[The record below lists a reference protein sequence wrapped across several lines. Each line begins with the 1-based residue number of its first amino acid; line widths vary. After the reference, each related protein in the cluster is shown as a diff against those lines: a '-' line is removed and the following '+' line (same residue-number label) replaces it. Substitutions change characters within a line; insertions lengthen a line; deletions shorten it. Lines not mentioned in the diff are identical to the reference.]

1 MSKQVDQRVVEMR
14 FDNQH
19 FEKNV
24 STTMS
29 TLDKLK
35 QKLNFSGASK
45 GLENLGASAKKIDMS
60 GLAQGVQAVH
70 NKFSALEV
78 MGVTAL
84 ANITNSAVN
93 AGKRIVRSLTID
105 PVRTGWNEYELKM
118 GSIQTIMASTGE
130 SLESVNKYLNEL
142 NEYSDKTI
150 YSFSDMTSN
159 IGKFTN
165 AGVKL
170 EDAVLA
176 MKGIS
181 NEAALSGANANE
193 ASRAMY
199 NFAQAL
205 SAGYVKLIDWKS
217 IELANMA
224 TKGFKDELI
233 KSAVAA
239 GTLVQVGDD
248 LYQTL
253 GGTVM
258 NATQNFNDSLKDEWM
273 TTEVLIGT
281 LKDYADETTEIGKKA
296 TQAATEVKT
305 FSQMLD
311 ALKESAQSGW
321 AQTWEIIFGDFE
333 EGKTL
338 WTNINNVV
346 GGMLDKITKVRNAF
360 TKKVFGSKWS
370 QLGDEIEKAGLSMDD
385 FEKALRKVGG
395 DHVESMVKEYG
406 SLAKAMDKGRISSSL
421 VRKALQK
428 LTGAQD
434 EHVESTEEMTE
445 SLSDY
450 QSIADKVM
458 DGIFGNGAVR
468 VEKLTEAGYDWA
480 YVQNIVNER
489 LGSSVRHFTTLTEE
503 QVKNADSLV
512 NLTDEQLAFNGM
524 TEEQITALRDLQN
537 VAADA
542 TGGINDLINSI
553 EKPSGRTLV
562 IETFSNL
569 TEHFGKVLGIVG
581 EAWDNVF
588 GDVDFGQ
595 MFYKAIEKIYEFT
608 EALDISE
615 EQAKNFKDIL
625 TGIFSAFDLS
635 WSLASASLM
644 GGLKILNEVLKLFG
658 TDLGSVLGFVANQV
672 TKLNQW
678 VEGIAFFGSTTK
690 WEDFGKAIHAVLSGI
705 RDCIAAFFELERFK
719 GVVEKVKG
727 LLSDLFNFDTNI
739 NFLGIDFIVQ
749 KINDFFDKIE
759 SWIRGMDSAE
769 NLGLYIIEGLYKGIL
784 SGTQMVIG
792 AIVKVATAIFEA
804 ICGFFGIHSP
814 SRLMMMVG
822 AFLIMGLINGIRN
835 AEGGLIDIITQVSST
850 MVTTVM
856 GIIQNGFPQIVELV
870 KSLGPQ
876 LVQIIKDIDLGII
889 LSSAVSGGMFVLATK
904 WIKVMDKFA
913 TPFEGFGK
921 LAKSVGGFIDDIG
934 DSIKKHFKARLIDK
948 IGNAV
953 LNMAISIA
961 ILAGALFLISK
972 INPVNLW
979 ESVAAIGVLAG
990 IVAALAGVTA
1000 IIDKFS
1006 KTSKNGVKLNFMLV
1020 TMAASILILAIALKQ
1035 ISSIEDVGKSIG
1047 ILTGMLL
1054 GLTAFIA
1061 VLSKLTRAKV
1071 ATNIHKAGTMLLEL
1085 SLALL
1090 VMTFVIKQIG
1100 KLESMDIVK
1109 GLVVIGVLEL
1119 FFMALTECSGKS
1131 GEHAAKAG
1139 KMIMKMSI
1147 ALLLIVGVIKLI
1159 SFLSPEEI
1167 IKGLTVIGLIGTL
1180 FYAFIKV
1187 SEKSGEHAG
1196 KAGWMF
1202 VGMAAALLAVV
1213 FSIKQIADISV
1224 KDLIKGLT
1232 VVTIIG
1238 ALFGGLIWVS
1248 GYSGMDAHKAGV
1260 MLLEMAGALLII
1272 TGAIFLLSNIK
1283 DTKGLWNAVGVVSIL
1298 MILMGGLI
1306 YVSTF
1311 AGDANKILVTTG
1323 VIVLLLSGVLI
1334 ALTYLA
1340 STKGDALKNATISLT
1355 ALIGVFAVLIFAMQ
1369 FLKTGEKAYA
1379 RNLAT
1384 LGGLALIITYLTG
1397 IVAALSEIP
1406 NPERAIPAAA
1416 AIGVLL
1422 LSMSGAMTILSQ
1434 SKNMKPDKI
1443 KGMIQAL
1450 VAMGLVI
1457 AEIALILGVMS
1468 LIPNPMNTIPTAIAM
1483 GILLEA
1489 MAGAMAILSK
1499 FVTKVANLDN
1509 IMNAMLKLG
1518 VVVWEIGLILTVLS
1532 LVENPIGLIPTAI
1545 AMGILLEAMAGAM
1558 AILSNFVTKT
1568 AKLDVIVHSLIL
1580 MGAVIAEIGVIL
1592 LILSAIPNPVGLIP
1606 TATAIGLLLEA
1617 MSFAMMILSNGV
1629 TKTAKLNSIMG
1640 SMMLL
1645 GLVVGELAVILGLMS
1660 KFDAHAAIGDA
1671 IALSVLLG
1679 AMTGVLIILGAT
1691 AAFTSLAWG
1700 GIGALAAL
1708 TVVVG
1713 LVAVIIGELS
1723 TYDPK
1728 GCLQIA
1734 EGLSLLLIALSAS
1747 LLILSFVGTLAVPAL
1762 IGIGVLAVFIATM
1775 ATLLHDIGELTKLPG
1790 YKEVMNGGLEI
1801 LAIIG
1806 QAIGK
1811 FIGSIITGFVDGVID
1826 IIPKFGECL
1835 SGFMKNLSGFIDG
1848 AKQIDDT
1855 FLEGIVKLSAGILL
1869 LSGASF
1875 ISGILSLGG
1884 INLISL
1890 GFELT
1895 GFMMAAQGFFDGIR
1909 DIDPTVM
1916 EGVKTLSE
1924 AIIILTAAN
1933 LLDGITR
1940 FLGFGGNSLSDFGS
1954 GLSELGTQISGFAT
1968 NLGTFTQDQVTTV
1981 TCACDAIKALATAA
1995 KELPN
2000 DGGIWGVIC
2009 GNNSLATF
2017 GSNLAYLGKYISG
2030 FVENLTANGTF
2041 DDSTVKTVQCA
2052 GDAIVALATAAKELP
2067 NDGGWLGAIFGE
2079 NSLATFSGN
2088 LPGLGS
2094 NIASFITNLGTFTE
2108 DQVTTVKCAGD
2119 AIVALAKAAGTLPN
2133 DGGWVGKI
2141 FGENSL
2147 AAFGDQ
2153 LPGFATDI
2161 KGFVDGLGT
2170 IGEDGVVAVTN
2181 GVKVIKALADLGGV
2195 NITATATGLGTFGNK
2210 LSGFATKI
2218 SEFVSKIGEVGTDKI
2233 TSAINKVKELITF
2246 AQSTAQINL
2255 KSLSTF
2261 TDSLVEVSTNGM
2273 TAFVNTFTNNDIV
2286 SDVKNAAQNV
2296 LANFVDGLAEKEDT
2310 VNKKF
2315 TAIAEAGV
2323 GKLSA
2328 VSITDS
2334 AKSAGKAVVQGFA
2347 DGITLNKYISNQAAK
2362 EMAKAAAQAAK
2373 DALDINSPSRVFRAI
2388 AYSIPEGFAMGIDK
2402 MSYLASDSATA
2413 MANKTIGGVKN
2424 AISRISDY
2432 VDGNIDSQ
2440 PTIRPVMDLSDVK
2453 TGINAISGM
2462 FGSTQTVGV
2471 MANVNSISSM
2481 MNQRNQNG
2489 ANGDII
2495 SELGKL
2501 RNALGNIGQ
2510 GNTYNIN
2517 GINYNDDTAVSDAIS
2532 TLVRATLIEGR
2543 A

>member
-45 GLENLGASAKKIDMS
+45 GLENLSASAKKIDMS

-105 PVRTGWNEYELKM
+105 PVRTGWSEYELKM

-130 SLESVNKYLNEL
+130 SLEAVNKYLNEL

-239 GTLVQVGDD
+239 GILVQVGDD

-258 NATQNFNDSLKDEWM
+258 NATKNFNDSLKDEWM

-281 LKDYADETTEIGKKA
+281 LKDYADETTDIGKKA

-346 GGMLDKITKVRNAF
+346 GGILDKITDVRNAF
-360 TKKVFGSKWS
+360 TTKVFGSKWR
-370 QLGDEIEKAGLSMDD
+370 QLGNEIEKAGLSMED
-385 FEKALRKVGG
+385 FEAALREVGG
-395 DHVESMVKEYG
+395 DHVEAMADEYG

-428 LTGAQD
+428 LTGVQD
-434 EHVESTEEMTE
+434 ENVAATDEMTE
-445 SLSDY
+445 SLDNY
-450 QSIADKVM
+450 QSIADQVM
-458 DGIFGNGAVR
+458 QGIFGNGHVR
-468 VEKLTEAGYDWA
+468 IERLTEAGYDWA

-503 QVKNADSLV
+503 QVKNADSLA
-512 NLTDEQLAFNGM
+512 NLTDAQLESKGM
-524 TEEQITALRDLQN
+524 TEEQIVALRDLQN

-542 TGGINDLINSI
+542 NGGINDLINNI

-562 IETFSNL
+562 IETFANL
-569 TEHFGKVLGIVG
+569 TEYFGKVLETVG
-581 EAWDNVF
+581 EAWNNIF
-588 GDVDFGQ
+588 GDIDFGQ
-595 MFYKAIEKIYEFT
+595 SLYNIIEQIKEFTDSLEFSEDKAANFKAIME
-608 EALDISE
+608 
-615 EQAKNFKDIL
+615 
-625 TGIFSAFDLS
+625 GIFAGLS
-635 WSLASASLM
+635 
-644 GGLKILNEVLKLFG
+644 I
-658 TDLGSVLGFVANQV
+658 
-672 TKLNQW
+672 
-678 VEGIAFFGSTTK
+678 STTLFSRTFTNVIK
-690 WEDFGKAIHAVLSGI
+690 
-705 RDCIAAFFELERFK
+705 
-719 GVVEKVKG
+719 
-727 LLSDLFNFDTNI
+727 LLD
-739 NFLGIDFIVQ
+739 
-749 KINDFFDKIE
+749 
-759 SWIRGMDSAE
+759 
-769 NLGLYIIEGLYKGIL
+769 
-784 SGTQMVIG
+784 
-792 AIVKVATAIFEA
+792 AIFEA
-804 ICGFFGIHSP
+804 LGTDFMKVGAAIGNILVEINTWLKNNTLYIGSIAKLGTIIAEIYKGVSKVVKSILELERVQAVIARIKQIFVDLFGSFESGVKIFSVDSIVAKIQDFFNKIDAWVKGIDSAEDVGTYIVTGLANGIIKGTKLVIDAIVTVAVGLFEAFCSFFDINSP
-814 SRLMMMVG
+814 SKLMMTVG
-822 AFLIMGLINGIRN
+822 VFLIMGLINGIRG
-835 AEGGLIDIITQVSST
+835 AEGGLIDIITKVSST

-856 GIIQNGFPQIVELV
+856 EIIQNGVPQIAELL

-876 LVQIIKDIDLGII
+876 LVQIVKDLDLGVI
-889 LSSAVSGGMFVLATK
+889 LSSAFSAGMFVTASKFL
-904 WIKVMDKFA
+904 KVMDKFA
-913 TPFEGFGK
+913 ALPEGLGK
-921 LAKSVGGFIDDIG
+921 LVKSVGGFIDDVG

-948 IGNAV
+948 IGHAV

-961 ILAGALFLISK
+961 ILAGALMLISK

-979 ESVAAIGVLAG
+979 DSVKAIGVLAG
-990 IVAALAGVTA
+990 IVAGLAVVTA
-1000 IIDKFS
+1000 LIDKFS
-1006 KTSKNGVKLNFMLV
+1006 KTSKDGIKINFILV
-1020 TMAASILILAIALKQ
+1020 TMAASILILAVALKQ
-1035 ISSIEDVGKSIG
+1035 ISSIDDVGRSIG
-1047 ILTGMLL
+1047 VLVGMLG
-1054 GLTAFIA
+1054 GLILFVGLMAHF
-1061 VLSKLTRAKV
+1061 TRARV
-1071 ATNIHKAGTMLLEL
+1071 ATNIHKAGKMLLEL
-1085 SLALL
+1085 SVALL
-1090 VMTFVIKQIG
+1090 IMTFVIKQIG
-1100 KLESMDIVK
+1100 KLESMDIIK

-1119 FFMALTECSGKS
+1119 FFMALTRCSEKS

-1139 KMIMKMSI
+1139 KMILKMSV

-1159 SFLSPEEI
+1159 SYLEPGEI

-1187 SEKSGEHAG
+1187 SEKSGANAG

-1213 FSIKQIADISV
+1213 FSIKQIAGISV

-1238 ALFGGLIWVS
+1238 VLFGALIWVS
-1248 GYSGMDAHKAGV
+1248 GYAGMDAHKAGL
-1260 MLLEMAGALLII
+1260 MLIEMGGALLII
-1272 TGAIFLLSNIK
+1272 TGAIFLLSQIK
-1283 DTKGLWNAVGVVSIL
+1283 DTKALWNAVGVISVL
-1298 MILMGGLI
+1298 MILMTGMI

-1311 AGDANKILVTTG
+1311 AGDAKKTIITIG
-1323 VIVLLLSGVLI
+1323 VIILLLSGVLI

-1340 STKGDALKNATISLT
+1340 STKGDALKNATIALT
-1355 ALIGVFAVLIFAMQ
+1355 SLIGVFAVLIFAMQ
-1369 FLKTGEKAYA
+1369 FLKSGEKAYA

-1384 LGGLALIITYLTG
+1384 LGGLVLIITYLTG

-1406 NPERAIPAAA
+1406 NPEKAIPAAQ

-1422 LSMSGAMTILSQ
+1422 LAMSGAMTILSQ

-1457 AEIALILGVMS
+1457 AEIGLILAVMS
-1468 LIPNPMNTIPTAIAM
+1468 LIPNPLNTIPTAFAI

-1489 MAGAMAILSK
+1489 MSGAMVILSK
-1499 FVTKVANLDN
+1499 FVTKVANLDA
-1509 IMNAMLKLG
+1509 IANAMMKLG
-1518 VVVWEIGLILTVLS
+1518 IVVWEIGLILTVLS
-1532 LVENPIGLIPTAI
+1532 LVENPVGLIPTATAI
-1545 AMGILLEAMAGAM
+1545 GILLEAMAGAM

-1660 KFDAHAAIGDA
+1660 KFNAHAAIGDA
-1671 IALSVLLG
+1671 TALSLLLL
-1679 AMTGVLIILGAT
+1679 AMTGVLVILGA
-1691 AAFTSLAWG
+1691 ASAFTSLAWG

-1723 TYDPK
+1723 KYDPK

-1734 EGLSLLLIALSAS
+1734 EGLSLLLVALSAS
-1747 LLILSFVGTLAVPAL
+1747 LLILSFVGTMAVPAVL
-1762 IGIGVLAVFIATM
+1762 GIGVLMVFIAAM
-1775 ATLLHDIGELTKLPG
+1775 ADLLHAIGEMTKDPG
-1790 YKEVMNGGLEI
+1790 YKEVMNGGLEV
-1801 LAIIG
+1801 LSIIG
-1806 QAIGK
+1806 KAIGK
-1811 FIGSIITGFVDGVID
+1811 FIGSIITGFAEGVID
-1826 IIPKFGECL
+1826 IIPTFGECL
-1835 SGFMKNLSGFIDG
+1835 SGFMRNLSGFIDG

-1855 FLEGIVKLSAGILL
+1855 FLEGIARLSAGILL

-1875 ISGILSLGG
+1875 ISAILSLGG

-1890 GFELT
+1890 GFELSA
-1895 GFMMAAQGFFDGIR
+1895 FMMAAQGFFDGIAN
-1909 DIDPTVM
+1909 IDPTVL

-1924 AIIILTAAN
+1924 AILILTAAN

-1940 FLGFGGNSLSDFGS
+1940 FIGLGGNSLSDFGS

-2000 DGGIWGVIC
+2000 DGGWLGKIFGENDI
-2009 GNNSLATF
+2009 ATF
-2017 GSNLAYLGKYISG
+2017 GASLGTLGSNINS
-2030 FVENLTANGTF
+2030 FVTNLGTF
-2041 DDSTVKTVQCA
+2041 TQDQVTTVKCA

-2067 NDGGWLGAIFGE
+2067 NDGGWLGVIFGE

-2094 NIASFITNLGTFTE
+2094 NMASFITNLGTFTE

-2273 TAFVNTFTNNDIV
+2273 TAFVNTFTNNDVV

-2296 LANFVDGLAEKEDT
+2296 LAKFVDGLAEKEDT

-2432 VDGNIDSQ
+2432 VNGNIDAQ

-2453 TGINAISGM
+2453 TGISAIGGM
-2462 FGSTQTVGV
+2462 FSSSPAFGV
-2471 MANVNSISSM
+2471 SANVNSISSM

-2532 TLVRATLIEGR
+2532 TLVRATLMEGR

>member
-45 GLENLGASAKKIDMS
+45 GLENLSASAKKIDMS

-105 PVRTGWNEYELKM
+105 PVRTGWSEYELKM

-130 SLESVNKYLNEL
+130 SLEAVNKYLNEL

-224 TKGFKDELI
+224 TKGFKEELI

-253 GGTVM
+253 GGTLM
-258 NATQNFNDSLKDEWM
+258 NATKSFNDSLKDEWM
-273 TTEVLIGT
+273 TTDVLIGT
-281 LKDYADETTEIGKKA
+281 LKDYADETTDIGKKA

-346 GGMLDKITKVRNAF
+346 GGILDKITDVRNAF
-360 TKKVFGSKWS
+360 TTKVFGSKWR
-370 QLGDEIEKAGLSMDD
+370 QLGNEIEKAGLSMED
-385 FEKALRKVGG
+385 FESALRDVGG
-395 DHVESMVKEYG
+395 DHVEAMADEYG

-428 LTGAQD
+428 LTGVQD
-434 EHVESTEEMTE
+434 ENVAATDEMTE
-445 SLSDY
+445 SLDNY
-450 QSIADKVM
+450 QSIADQVM
-458 DGIFGNGAVR
+458 QGIFGNGHVR
-468 VEKLTEAGYDWA
+468 IERLTEAGYDWA

-503 QVKNADSLV
+503 QVKNADSLA
-512 NLTDEQLAFNGM
+512 NLTDAQLESKGM
-524 TEEQITALRDLQN
+524 TEEQIVALRDLQN

-542 TGGINDLINSI
+542 KGGINDLINSI

-562 IETFSNL
+562 IETFANL
-569 TEHFGKVLGIVG
+569 TEYFGKVLETVG
-581 EAWDNVF
+581 EAWNNIF
-588 GDVDFGQ
+588 GDIDFGQ
-595 MFYKAIEKIYEFT
+595 SLYNIIEQIKEFTDSLEFSEDKAANFKAIME
-608 EALDISE
+608 
-615 EQAKNFKDIL
+615 
-625 TGIFSAFDLS
+625 GIFAGLS
-635 WSLASASLM
+635 
-644 GGLKILNEVLKLFG
+644 I
-658 TDLGSVLGFVANQV
+658 
-672 TKLNQW
+672 
-678 VEGIAFFGSTTK
+678 STTLFSRTFTNVIK
-690 WEDFGKAIHAVLSGI
+690 
-705 RDCIAAFFELERFK
+705 
-719 GVVEKVKG
+719 
-727 LLSDLFNFDTNI
+727 LLD
-739 NFLGIDFIVQ
+739 
-749 KINDFFDKIE
+749 
-759 SWIRGMDSAE
+759 
-769 NLGLYIIEGLYKGIL
+769 
-784 SGTQMVIG
+784 
-792 AIVKVATAIFEA
+792 AIFEA
-804 ICGFFGIHSP
+804 LGTDFMKVGAAIGNVLVEINTWLKNNTLYMSSIAKLGTIIAEIYKGVSKVVQSILELERTQAVIARIKKIFVDLFGSFENGVRIFSVDSIVGKIQDLFNKIDSWVKGIDSTEKVGTYIVTGLANGIIKGTKLVIDAIVTVAVGLFDAFCSFFDMHSP
-814 SRLMMMVG
+814 SKLMWAAG
-822 AFLIMGLINGIRN
+822 IFLIMGLINGIRN

-850 MVTTVM
+850 VVTTVLE
-856 GIIQNGFPQIVELV
+856 ILQNGFPYIIELC
-870 KSLGPQ
+870 KAFGPQ
-876 LVQIIKDIDLGII
+876 LLQMVKDLDLGIV
-889 LSSAVSGGMFVLATK
+889 LSSAFSAGMFITATK
-904 WIKVMDKFA
+904 WLKIMDKFA
-913 TPFEGFGK
+913 TPFKGLGE
-921 LAKSVGGFIDDIG
+921 LTESVGKFIG
-934 DSIKKHFKARLIDK
+934 DVGKSIKKHFQARLIDK
-948 IGNAV
+948 IGDAV
-953 LNMAISIA
+953 LNMAISIL
-961 ILAGALFLISK
+961 ILAGALMLISK

-979 ESVAAIGVLAG
+979 ESVKAIGVLAG
-990 IVAALAGVTA
+990 IVAALAVVTA
-1000 IIDKFS
+1000 MIDKFS
-1006 KTSKNGVKLNFMLV
+1006 KTSKAGVKINFILV

-1035 ISSIEDVGKSIG
+1035 ISSIGDVGKSLG
-1047 ILTGMLL
+1047 VLTGMLA
-1054 GLTAFIA
+1054 GLILFVGMMAHF
-1061 VLSKLTRAKV
+1061 TRARV
-1071 ATNIHKAGTMLLEL
+1071 ATNIHKAGAMLLKM
-1085 SLALL
+1085 SVALL

-1100 KLESMDIVK
+1100 KLESTDIIK
-1109 GLVVIGVLEL
+1109 GLLVIGALEL
-1119 FFMALTECSGKS
+1119 FFMALTTCSEKS
-1131 GEHAAKAG
+1131 GEYSAKAG
-1139 KMIMKMSI
+1139 RMIMKMAM
-1147 ALLLIVGVIKLI
+1147 ALLLIVGIIKLI
-1159 SFLSPEEI
+1159 SFLDSNEI
-1167 IKGLTVIGLIGTL
+1167 IKGLAVVGAIELLFMGLV
-1180 FYAFIKV
+1180 KV
-1187 SEKSGEHAG
+1187 SEKAGANAG
-1196 KAGWMF
+1196 KTGWMF
-1202 VGMAAALLAVV
+1202 IGMAAALLATVYCLKLISGISNGDLVRGLAVV
-1213 FSIKQIADISV
+1213 VVIGLLLKSMISISEVAGQ
-1224 KDLIKGLT
+1224 
-1232 VVTIIG
+1232 
-1238 ALFGGLIWVS
+1238 
-1248 GYSGMDAHKAGV
+1248 YSAKAGA
-1260 MLLEMAGALLII
+1260 MLLEMAGALLMLV
-1272 TGAIFLLSNIK
+1272 GAIFLLSNIK
-1283 DTKGLWNAVGVVSIL
+1283 DVKSLWNAVGVVSVL

-1306 YVSTF
+1306 YISTNVSEH
-1311 AGDANKILVTTG
+1311 AGNVQKSLVTLG
-1323 VIVLLLSGVLI
+1323 VVMLLLSGVLI

-1340 STKGDALKNATISLT
+1340 STKGDALTHATIALT
-1355 ALIGVFAVLIFAMQ
+1355 SLIGVFAVLIFAMQ
-1369 FLKTGEKAYA
+1369 FLKSGEKAYA
-1379 RNLAT
+1379 RNLAK
-1384 LGGLALIITYLTG
+1384 LGGLALLISSLAGII
-1397 IVAALSEIP
+1397 AAISEIP
-1406 NPERAIPAAA
+1406 NPEKAIPSAQ

-1422 LSMSGAMTILSQ
+1422 LAMSGAMTILSQ

-1457 AEIALILGVMS
+1457 AEIGLILAVMS
-1468 LIPNPMNTIPTAIAM
+1468 LIPNPLNTIPTAFAI
-1483 GILLEA
+1483 GVLLEA
-1489 MAGAMAILSK
+1489 MAGAMAILSN
-1499 FVTKVANLDN
+1499 FVTKVANLDA
-1509 IMNAMLKLG
+1509 IANAMMKLG
-1518 VVVWEIGLILTVLS
+1518 IVVWEIGLILTVLS
-1532 LVENPIGLIPTAI
+1532 LVENPVGLIPTAI

-1558 AILSNFVTKT
+1558 AILSNFVTKV
-1568 AKLDVIVHSLIL
+1568 AKLDVIVNAMIM

-1606 TATAIGLLLEA
+1606 TAVAIGVLLEA
-1617 MSFAMMILSNGV
+1617 MAGAMMILSNGV

-1660 KFDAHAAIGDA
+1660 KLDAHAAIGDA
-1671 IALSVLLG
+1671 TALSLLLL
-1679 AMTGVLIILGAT
+1679 AMTGVLVILGA
-1691 AAFTSLAWG
+1691 ASAFTSLAWG

-1728 GCLQIA
+1728 GCLVIS
-1734 EGLSLLLIALSAS
+1734 ESLSLLLISLSAS
-1747 LLILSFVGTLAVPAL
+1747 LLILSAVGAVAVPAL
-1762 IGIGVLAVFIATM
+1762 IGVGVLMVFIASM
-1775 ATLLHDIGELTKLPG
+1775 ATLLHNIGELTKIPG
-1790 YKEVMNGGLEI
+1790 YKELMNGGLEI
-1801 LAIIG
+1801 LAIVG

-1811 FIGSIITGFVDGVID
+1811 FVGSMISGFVDGVID

-1835 SGFMKNLSGFIDG
+1835 SSFMTNLGGFIEG
-1848 AKQIDDT
+1848 ASNIDDK
-1855 FLEGIVKLSAGILL
+1855 FLEGIAKLSAGILL

-1875 ISGILSLGG
+1875 LSGILSLGG
-1884 INLISL
+1884 INLIGL

-1895 GFMMAAQGFFDGIR
+1895 GFMMAAKGFFDGIQ

-1940 FLGFGGNSLSDFGS
+1940 FLGFGGNSLSNFGA
-1954 GLSELGTQISGFAT
+1954 GLSQLGAQIKQFAH
-1968 NLGTFTQDQVTTV
+1968 NLGTFTEDQVTSV
-1981 TCACDAIKALATAA
+1981 GCAADAIKKLSEAA
-1995 KELPN
+1995 KTLPN

-2017 GSNLAYLGKYISG
+2017 GSKLGDLGSNIAG
-2030 FVENLTANGTF
+2030 FVKNLTANGTF
-2041 DDSTVKTVQCA
+2041 TQDQVATVQCA
-2052 GDAIVALATAAKELP
+2052 GDAIIALAKAAKTIP
-2067 NDGGWLGAIFGE
+2067 NDGGEWGKLFGE
-2079 NSLATFSGN
+2079 NSLATFGGYLPDLGTNISKFVAN
-2088 LPGLGS
+2088 LTA
-2094 NIASFITNLGTFTE
+2094 NGTFTQE
-2108 DQVTTVKCAGD
+2108 QV
-2119 AIVALAKAAGTLPN
+2119 
-2133 DGGWVGKI
+2133 
-2141 FGENSL
+2141 
-2147 AAFGDQ
+2147 
-2153 LPGFATDI
+2153 AT
-2161 KGFVDGLGT
+2161 
-2170 IGEDGVVAVTN
+2170 
-2181 GVKVIKALADLGGV
+2181 ADLGAL
-2195 NITATATGLGTFGNK
+2195 NLATTASGIGAIGNK
-2210 LSGFATKI
+2210 LSGFAGKI
-2218 SEFVSKIGEVGTDKI
+2218 KEFVSKIGEVGTDKI

-2246 AQSTAQINL
+2246 AQSTADINL
-2255 KSLSTF
+2255 GSLSTF
-2261 TDSLVEVSTNGM
+2261 TDSLVEMSTNGM
-2273 TAFVNTFTNNDIV
+2273 TAFVKTFTNNDIV
-2286 SDVKNAAQNV
+2286 SDVKNAAQNI
-2296 LANFVDGLAEKEDT
+2296 LANFVDGLTDYEDE
-2310 VNKKF
+2310 VNTKF
-2315 TAIAEAGV
+2315 AAIAKAGID
-2323 GKLSA
+2323 KIA
-2328 VSITDS
+2328 TKDNKTA
-2334 AKSAGKAVVQGFA
+2334 AKNAGKDLVQGLINGLKDKDKKQEVYNAGFA
-2347 DGITLNKYISNQAAK
+2347 LGQLAVQGEKDGQES
-2362 EMAKAAAQAAK
+2362 
-2373 DALDINSPSRVFRAI
+2373 NSPSEATKRAGKWI
-2388 AYSIPEGFAMGIDK
+2388 GEGLIIGMDK
-2402 MSYLASDSATA
+2402 MGSAVYESGHNLGTTA
-2413 MANKTIGGVKN
+2413 VGTISKAV
-2424 AISRISDY
+2424 SRISDY
-2432 VDGNIDSQ
+2432 VNGNIDAQ

-2453 TGINAISGM
+2453 TGIGAISGM
-2462 FGSTQTVGV
+2462 FGSTQALGV
-2471 MANVNSISSM
+2471 SANINSISSM